1 MLPIGKNGQRWH
13 RAGCSAHGLVAGG
26 KHEAQS
32 WELVKYLSREGN
44 RIAMLKTRA
53 NPLWPSVAAS
63 KEYAASMR
71 PWEDVES
78 YIQLGKQIKVMQ
90 PPPGPLSGE
99 ATAGWLGYVNIDAW
113 MRKII
118 AGQIN
123 VRDGMEQ
130 AARECDQIV
139 AEAMR

>member
-1 MLPIGKNGQRWH
+1 
-13 RAGCSAHGLVAGG
+13 VARS
-26 KHEAQS
+26 KKEDPS
-32 WELVKYLSREGN
+32 WQLVKYLSREGN
-44 RIAMLKTRA
+44 RFAMLKTNA
-53 NPLWPSVAAS
+53 NPLWPSVATS

-71 PWEDVES
+71 PWEDAES
-78 YIQLGKQIKVMQ
+78 FIQLGKQIKVMQ

-99 ATAGWLGYVNIDAW
+99 AVAGWLGYVNIDAW
-113 MRKII
+113 MKRII
-118 AGQIN
+118 AGETS

>member
-1 MLPIGKNGQRWH
+1 
-13 RAGCSAHGLVAGG
+13 
-26 KHEAQS
+26 
-32 WELVKYLSREGN
+32 
-44 RIAMLKTRA
+44 
-53 NPLWPSVAAS
+53 VAAS

-71 PWEDVES
+71 PWEEVDS
-78 YIQLGKQIKVMQ
+78 FLQLGKQIKVMQ

-99 ATAGWLGYVNIDAW
+99 ATSGWLGYVNIDAW